1 MNDIFLRKM
10 SREDL
15 PQVLKIEEELFYE
28 QKWNE
33 EMFLHDLE
41 YDYARYF
48 SLFLK
53 EDLIGYIGV
62 YLLFPEMEISN
73 VAITTRHQK
82 KGYSHYLMQCALELA
97 REGAFTDI
105 FLEVEASNTSAI
117 ALYRRYGFQEMGIR
131 RDYYGKGRD
140 AFVMKLEMR

>member
-1 MNDIFLRKM
+1 MSDLFLREM
-10 SREDL
+10 TREDL
-15 PQVLKIEEELFYE
+15 PRVLMMEEELFGE

-33 EMFLHDLE
+33 EMFLHDLKS
-41 YDYARYF
+41 DYAKYF
-48 SLFLK
+48 SLFAA
-53 EDLIGYIGV
+53 EEQIGYIGV

-73 VAITTRHQK
+73 VAIGKRYQK
-82 KGYSHYLMQCALELA
+82 KGYSHSLMKHALKLA
-97 REGAFTDI
+97 REGEFEQI
-105 FLEVEASNTSAI
+105 FLEVEASNISAI

>member
-1 MNDIFLRKM
+1 MSDLFLKEM
-10 SREDL
+10 SKEDL
-15 PQVLKIEEELFYE
+15 PQVLMIEEELFGE

-41 YDYARYF
+41 CDYARYF

-53 EDLIGYIGV
+53 GDLIGYIGV

-73 VAITTRHQK
+73 VAITTQYQK
-82 KGYSHYLMQCALELA
+82 KGYSHYLMRCALELA
-97 REGAFTDI
+97 KEGAFTDI

-117 ALYRRYGFQEMGIR
+117 ALYSGYGFKEMGIR
-131 RDYYGKGRD
+131 KHYYGNHRD
-140 AFVMKLEMR
+140 ALVMKLEMG